1 MRTTALAMA
10 AGLLSLAAICVPAT
24 HGVADDPSLTLELK
38 DHKFQPANPT
48 IPANTKVK
56 LTVKNLDATPAE
68 FESEDIDVEK
78 VIPGNSEI
86 TVNIGPLEA
95 GTYEF
100 YDEYHEDESTTN
112 LVVQ

>member
-1 MRTTALAMA
+1 MRTTALALA
-10 AGLLSLAAICVPAT
+10 TGLLSLAVIAVPAIRA
-24 HGVADDPSLTLELK
+24 HADDPALTLELK
-38 DHKFQPANPT
+38 DHKFQPATPT
-48 IPANTKVK
+48 IPAYTEVK

-68 FESEDIDVEK
+68 FESEDFDVEK

-86 TVNIGPLEA
+86 TVNVGPLEA

-100 YDEYHEDESTTN
+100 YDEYHEDESTAN

>member
-1 MRTTALAMA
+1 LRTISLALA
-10 AGLLSLAAICVPAT
+10 AGLLSLAAIAAPVTRA
-24 HGVADDPSLTLELK
+24 HADDPTLTLELK

-68 FESEDIDVEK
+68 FESEDFDVEK

-86 TVNIGPLEA
+86 TVNLGPLEA
-95 GTYEF
+95 GSYEF

>member
-1 MRTTALAMA
+1 MRAIALALA
-10 AGLLSLAAICVPAT
+10 AGVLSLAAISAPAT
-24 HGVADDPSLTLELK
+24 RAPADDPALTLELK

-48 IPANTKVK
+48 IPADTKVK
-56 LTVKNLDATPAE
+56 LTVRNLDATPAE
-68 FESEDIDVEK
+68 FESEDFDVEK

-86 TVNIGPLEA
+86 TVNIGPLKA

-100 YDEYHEDESTTN
+100 YDEYHEDESTAN

>member
-1 MRTTALAMA
+1 LRTISLALA
-10 AGLLSLAAICVPAT
+10 AGLLSLATICAPLTRAQ
-24 HGVADDPSLTLELK
+24 ADDPALILELK

-68 FESEDIDVEK
+68 FESEDFDVEK

-86 TVNIGPLEA
+86 TVNLGPLEA

-100 YDEYHEDESTTN
+100 YDEYHEDESTAS

>member
-1 MRTTALAMA
+1 MRTISLALA
-10 AGLLSLAAICVPAT
+10 AGLLSLAAIAAPLTGAR
-24 HGVADDPSLTLELK
+24 ADDPALTIELK

-68 FESEDIDVEK
+68 FESGDFDVEK

>member
-1 MRTTALAMA
+1 MRIIALAVA
-10 AGLLSLAAICVPAT
+10 TGALSLAAISVPAPRAL
-24 HGVADDPSLTLELK
+24 ADDPALTLELK
-38 DHKFQPANPT
+38 DHKFQPASPT
-48 IPANTKVK
+48 IPPNIKVR
-56 LTVKNLDATPAE
+56 LTVKNLDPTPAE
-68 FESEDIDVEK
+68 FESEDLDVEK

-100 YDEYHEDESTTN
+100 YDEYHEDESTAS

>member
-1 MRTTALAMA
+1 MRIIALAMA
-10 AGLLSLAAICVPAT
+10 TSVLSLAAVSVPAPRAL
-24 HGVADDPSLTLELK
+24 ADDPTLTLELK
-38 DHKFQPANPT
+38 DHKFRPANPT

-68 FESEDIDVEK
+68 FESEDFDVEK
-78 VIPGNSEI
+78 VIPGNGDI

-95 GTYEF
+95 GTYQF